1 VLALAPDVVLVATGG
16 SPHTDVLEAGN
27 DLVVSTWDI
36 IAESVRPGRNVLL
49 FDDAGDH
56 AALQAAEFIGKSGA
70 KLEIMTPDRA
80 FAPEV
85 MAMNLVPYMR
95 SLQQLDVTFTVTYR
109 LRSVLR
115 EADRLHAIV
124 GSDYGGVRKDRFV
137 DQVVI
142 NHGTVPNEDLYF
154 ALKPASRNFG
164 AIDHDRL
171 LSGRA
176 QDPAENPA
184 GRFELYRLGDAVS
197 ARNTHAAIYDS
208 LRLVRTL

>member
-1 VLALAPDVVLVATGG
+1 
-16 SPHTDVLEAGN
+16 VLEEGN

-36 IAESVRPGRNVLL
+36 IAESVKPGRNVLL

-95 SLQQLDVTFTVTYR
+95 SLQKLDVTFTVTYR
-109 LRSVLR
+109 LRSVHR
-115 EADRLHAIV
+115 EAGQLRAIV
-124 GSDYGGVRKDRFV
+124 GSDYGGVRKERLI

-154 ALKPASRNFG
+154 SLKPASRNLG
-164 AIDHDRL
+164 AIDQDRL
-171 LSGRA
+171 LAGA
-176 QDPAENPA
+176 GQGEPANA
-184 GRFELYRLGDAVS
+184 KGGFELYRLGDAVS
-197 ARNTHAAIYDS
+197 ARNTHAAIYDA